1 MCHFSR
7 LFETKREEE
16 GRRKDRENGKSVLS
30 YSTAFSR
37 TLNCIL
43 RNVSW
48 SFISKNKLGCFYIMT
63 NNSLTVLGL
72 SACLMPGHP
81 TRNVYGKS

>member
-37 TLNCIL
+37 TLNCIFKERFL
-43 RNVSW
+43 
-48 SFISKNKLGCFYIMT
+48 
-63 NNSLTVLGL
+63 VLYL
-72 SACLMPGHP
+72 
-81 TRNVYGKS
+81 